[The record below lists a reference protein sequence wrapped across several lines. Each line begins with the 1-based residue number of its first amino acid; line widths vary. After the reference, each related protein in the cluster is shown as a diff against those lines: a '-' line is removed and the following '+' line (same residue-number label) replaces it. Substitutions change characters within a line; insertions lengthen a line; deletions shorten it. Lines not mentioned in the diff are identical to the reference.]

1 MHGAAR
7 LYNSLLRS
15 AITTHG
21 LQWASFPT
29 DPLSMRG
36 ISPNIDARVMA
47 SNFAIART
55 SREVNDSLTKL
66 ATGKRINR
74 AADDPAGMTAVE
86 AMNAQERTLQKQIKN
101 LDFQRIQLDA
111 REGGES
117 AFAEAYL
124 ELQSL
129 VVTAANSGALSTEE
143 REALQ
148 VQLDGTLQGMQYVAN
163 TTNFRGQQLFSGR
176 NIFLEGSITE
186 VVDGQP
192 VTYSLKDLQRG
203 GKLNLVNGDMALAQ
217 KVVDAASKGSSGRR
231 AAIGNATRDIES
243 QQRVLIVELENL
255 TGTRSQIE
263 DTDYAAETSTLVR
276 AQLLQQSSIATR
288 EIAINLQRDTVLSL
302 LAGVKR

>member
-1 MHGAAR
+1 
-7 LYNSLLRS
+7 
-15 AITTHG
+15 
-21 LQWASFPT
+21 
-29 DPLSMRG
+29 MRG

-86 AMNAQERTLQKQIKN
+86 AMNAQERTLQKKIKN

-217 KVVDAASKGSSGRR
+217 KVVDAAQKGSSGRR

-243 QQRVLIVELENL
+243 QQRVLMVELENL
-255 TGTRSQIE
+255 TGARSQIE

>member
-1 MHGAAR
+1 
-7 LYNSLLRS
+7 
-15 AITTHG
+15 
-21 LQWASFPT
+21 
-29 DPLSMRG
+29 MRG
-36 ISPNIDARVMA
+36 ISPNIDTRVMA

-66 ATGKRINR
+66 ATGKKINR

-86 AMNAQERTLQKQIKN
+86 AMNAQERTLQKKIKN

-217 KVVDAASKGSSGRR
+217 KVVDAAQKGSSGRR

-243 QQRVLIVELENL
+243 QQRVLMVELENL
-255 TGTRSQIE
+255 TGARSQIE

>member
-1 MHGAAR
+1 
-7 LYNSLLRS
+7 
-15 AITTHG
+15 
-21 LQWASFPT
+21 
-29 DPLSMRG
+29 MRG
-36 ISPNIDARVMA
+36 ISPNIDTRVMA

-66 ATGKRINR
+66 ATGKKINR

-86 AMNAQERTLQKQIKN
+86 AMNAQERTLQKKIKN

-217 KVVDAASKGSSGRR
+217 KVVDAAQKGSSGRR

-243 QQRVLIVELENL
+243 QQRVLMVELENL
-255 TGTRSQIE
+255 TGAKSQIE

-302 LAGVKR
+302 LEGVKR

>member
-1 MHGAAR
+1 
-7 LYNSLLRS
+7 
-15 AITTHG
+15 
-21 LQWASFPT
+21 
-29 DPLSMRG
+29 MRG
-36 ISPNIDARVMA
+36 ISPNIDTRVMA

-66 ATGKRINR
+66 ATGKNINR

-217 KVVDAASKGSSGRR
+217 KVVDAAQKGSSGRR
-231 AAIGNATRDIES
+231 AAIGNATRDIGS
-243 QQRVLIVELENL
+243 QQRVLMVELENL
-255 TGTRSQIE
+255 TGARSQIE

-302 LAGVKR
+302 LEGVKR

>member
-1 MHGAAR
+1 
-7 LYNSLLRS
+7 
-15 AITTHG
+15 
-21 LQWASFPT
+21 
-29 DPLSMRG
+29 MRG
-36 ISPNIDARVMA
+36 ISPNIDTRVMA

-66 ATGKRINR
+66 ATGKNINR

-217 KVVDAASKGSSGRR
+217 KVVDAAQKGSSGRR

-243 QQRVLIVELENL
+243 QQRVLMVELENL
-255 TGTRSQIE
+255 TGAKSQIE

-302 LAGVKR
+302 LEGVKR

>member
-1 MHGAAR
+1 
-7 LYNSLLRS
+7 
-15 AITTHG
+15 
-21 LQWASFPT
+21 
-29 DPLSMRG
+29 MRG
-36 ISPNIDARVMA
+36 ISPNIDTRVMA

-66 ATGKRINR
+66 ATGKNINR

-86 AMNAQERTLQKQIKN
+86 AMNAQERTLQKKIKN

-217 KVVDAASKGSSGRR
+217 KVVDAAQKGSSGRR

-243 QQRVLIVELENL
+243 QQRVLMVELENL
-255 TGTRSQIE
+255 TGAKSQIE

-302 LAGVKR
+302 LEGVKR

>member
-1 MHGAAR
+1 
-7 LYNSLLRS
+7 
-15 AITTHG
+15 
-21 LQWASFPT
+21 
-29 DPLSMRG
+29 MRG

-66 ATGKRINR
+66 ATGKKINR

-86 AMNAQERTLQKQIKN
+86 AMNAQERTLQKKIKN

-217 KVVDAASKGSSGRR
+217 KVVDAAQKGSSGRR

-243 QQRVLIVELENL
+243 QQRVLMVELENL
-255 TGTRSQIE
+255 TGARSQIE